1 MKEKYL
7 IYIIE
12 DDPIYLKMLV
22 DVVSEF
28 SSFEIRAFSSGEN
41 ALNGLKNKPHVLI
54 TDYLLDLND
63 ENARN
68 GLQILKSI
76 KTALPNVEVI
86 VLSGQLMPD
95 VTFDFIFTY
104 NVRNYIVK
112 DKNAFDNLRKELV
125 NVLHDLSLKQ

>member
-28 SSFEIRAFSSGEN
+28 PAFEIRAFSSGEN
-41 ALNGLKNKPHVLI
+41 ALNGISKHPHILI

-68 GLQILKSI
+68 GLQILKDVK
-76 KTALPNVEVI
+76 KTLPNVEVI

-95 VTFDFIFTY
+95 VTFDFIFTH

-125 NVLHDLSLKQ
+125 NILADFSKHN